1 MPCALRGDAAIMELE
16 SSIQERCCHY
26 NLFTIAWVWKCD
38 TVADAT
44 FQIMIMFNLPLLA
57 STTLKSHM
65 WEFCGL
71 PLLRVLALIVTGRST
86 ILGTIFVLPA
96 LTVLL

>member
-16 SSIQERCCHY
+16 SLIQERCCHY
-26 NLFTIAWVWKCD
+26 KFIHPAWVWKCD

-44 FQIMIMFNLPLLA
+44 FQIMIMFNLSLLA
-57 STTLKSHM
+57 STTLRGHVGVLWVAS
-65 WEFCGL
+65 
-71 PLLRVLALIVTGRST
+71 LRVLALIVTGQSM
-86 ILGTIFVLPA
+86 IPGTIFVLPA

>member
-1 MPCALRGDAAIMELE
+1 MVHKSYICW
-16 SSIQERCCHY
+16 HY
-26 NLFTIAWVWKCD
+26 TYHLAWVWKCD

-44 FQIMIMFNLPLLA
+44 FQIVIMFNLSLLA
-57 STTLKSHM
+57 STTLRSHVGVL
-65 WEFCGL
+65 WVAS
-71 PLLRVLALIVTGRST
+71 LRVLALIATGQST